1 MTPFADYL
9 REQRIPRVR
18 TGILLAELARQGLPV
33 LVTARTY
40 GRERHPLPDVLVSP
54 DPSVPGRWRATRFDG
69 DTPDGHEDA
78 PSLYAGLVLA
88 HRPGCVIT
96 QVTVETVPAQ
106 HPDDCG
112 ACDTESACEECA
124 TTWRKAPRRRGRM
137 RRHEN
142 DRARGDHQARGRV
155 GHGRHAGLTPGW
167 TA

>member
-1 MTPFADYL
+1 VTPAL
-9 REQRIPRVR
+9 RFVHEQRIASGR
-18 TGILLAELARQGLPV
+18 TRAVLAELARQGLPV

-96 QVTVETVPAQ
+96 QVTAGSVSVLEH
-106 HPDDCG
+106 HPDGCG
-112 ACDTESACEECA
+112 ACDPEAACEECA
-124 TTWRKAPRRRGRM
+124 IAYGREDM
-137 RRHEN
+137 AEG
-142 DRARGDHQARGRV
+142 AEQAREDE
-155 GHGRHAGLTPGW
+155 A
-167 TA
+167 A

>member
-1 MTPFADYL
+1 MTPAL
-9 REQRIPRVR
+9 RFVHEQRIASGR
-18 TGILLAELARQGLPV
+18 TRAVLAELARQGLPV

-40 GRERHPLPDVLVSP
+40 GREQHPLPDVLVSP

-124 TTWRKAPRRRGRM
+124 TAYGREDMAEGAEKAR
-137 RRHEN
+137 E
-142 DRARGDHQARGRV
+142 DEAA
-155 GHGRHAGLTPGW
+155 
-167 TA
+167 